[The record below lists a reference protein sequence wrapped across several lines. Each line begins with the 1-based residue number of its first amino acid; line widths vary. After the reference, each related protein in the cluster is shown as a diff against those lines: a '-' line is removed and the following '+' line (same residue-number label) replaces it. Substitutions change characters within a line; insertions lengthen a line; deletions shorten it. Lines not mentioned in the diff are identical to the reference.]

1 MAHAHARSHGHDHAP
16 ARDTASGRVRLA
28 VTLGLVLV
36 YMVAEIVGGL
46 LANSLALLADAGHM
60 LSDAGALALALF
72 AIWFARRPAGPQ
84 HTYGYYRI
92 EILAALVNGAAL
104 IAIAILIFVEAVE
117 RLRAPE
123 PVAASLMVTVATG
136 GLAINLAGL
145 WTLHGVRGENLN
157 TRGAWLHVL
166 ADTLGSV
173 QAIVAGALILAFG
186 WTWLDPVASVLIALL
201 VLYSSW
207 SLIRQS
213 VMVLMEGAPGDVD
226 VDAVRDRL
234 RRVPGVRAVHDLH
247 VWTISSDLVAL
258 SAHVEAHRPPDD
270 VLRALRRDL
279 EAEFGIRH
287 TTIEFD
293 PAEPDDRT
301 LQPCK

>member
-1 MAHAHARSHGHDHAP
+1 MAHAHVHVHPHPHAEAGSAQRGAP
-16 ARDTASGRVRLA
+16 RLA
-28 VTLGLVLV
+28 ITLVLV
-36 YMVAEIVGGL
+36 LLYMVAEVVGGIV
-46 LANSLALLADAGHM
+46 ANSLALLADAGHM

-72 AIWFARRPAGPQ
+72 AIWFSRRPAGPQ

-104 IAIAILIFVEAVE
+104 IAIAILIFVEAAE
-117 RLRAPE
+117 RFRAPE
-123 PVAASLMVTVATG
+123 PVAAPLMMAVATG

-145 WTLHGVRGENLN
+145 WTLHGVRGESLN

-173 QAIVAGALILAFG
+173 QAIAAGALILAFG
-186 WTWLDPVASVLIALL
+186 WTWLDPLASVLIALL

-213 VMVLMEGAPGDVD
+213 VMVLMEGAPGHIDVD
-226 VDAVRDRL
+226 EVRDRL
-234 RRVPGVRAVHDLH
+234 QRVPGVRAVHDLH
-247 VWTISSDLVAL
+247 VWTISSGLVAL
-258 SAHVEAHRPPDD
+258 SAHVEAHRPPTD
-270 VLRALRRDL
+270 VLRELRHDL
-279 EAEFGIRH
+279 ETEFGIRH

-293 PAEPDDRT
+293 PAEPDERT

>member
-1 MAHAHARSHGHDHAP
+1 
-16 ARDTASGRVRLA
+16 
-28 VTLGLVLV
+28 
-36 YMVAEIVGGL
+36 
-46 LANSLALLADAGHM
+46 
-60 LSDAGALALALF
+60 
-72 AIWFARRPAGPQ
+72 
-84 HTYGYYRI
+84 
-92 EILAALVNGAAL
+92 
-104 IAIAILIFVEAVE
+104 
-117 RLRAPE
+117 
-123 PVAASLMVTVATG
+123 
-136 GLAINLAGL
+136 
-145 WTLHGVRGENLN
+145 VRGENLN